1 MILDHVKNIIATEK
15 ADRSLLR
22 DINLTLSTMRV
33 NKDEYEIRMLQI
45 AIDIT
50 GWDIEVVK
58 AE

>member
-1 MILDHVKNIIATEK
+1 MLLDHVKNIIATEK

-22 DINLTLSTMRV
+22 DINPTLSTMRV
-33 NKDEYEIRMLQI
+33 NKDEYEIRMLQR

-50 GWDIEVVK
+50 GWGIEVVM